1 MTDPSLRPAW
11 TAADH
16 AELSVLCY
24 ALARV
29 KAYHREHCKACRP
42 DPCPTLAEY
51 RAHKASCPACQGDAP
66 LTHGP
71 PCPHIHQAFV
81 QHGDTCVRCRPCPH
95 IRRAVEV
102 VVDWHHAR
110 SLLSQA
116 QALRAERDALEA
128 VA

>member
-1 MTDPSLRPAW
+1 MPPGVNHGW
-11 TAADH
+11 TSADH
-16 AELSVLCY
+16 AELSVLTNE
-24 ALARV
+24 LARGQEH
-29 KAYHREHCKACRP
+29 HRDNCRACRP
-42 DPCPTLAEY
+42 EPCPELAQY
-51 RAHKASCPACQGDAP
+51 RAHKAACPACQGDAP

-71 PCPHIHQAFV
+71 PCADIRQAFV
-81 QHGDTCVRCRPCPH
+81 QHGDTCARCRPCPGM
-95 IRRAVEV
+95 RRAVEV